1 MKIFTLIFMMMFGV
15 SSFAQQSPNSRNYYY
30 FKIESIDNYAD
41 AKHTIHELRQ
51 IFSDVPMYFDDNA
64 DKFKMVTHLFF
75 TEEEITNR
83 LSTAGFNL
91 TEPVTIIYQKVSE

>member
-1 MKIFTLIFMMMFGV
+1 
-15 SSFAQQSPNSRNYYY
+15 
-30 FKIESIDNYAD
+30 
-41 AKHTIHELRQ
+41 
-51 IFSDVPMYFDDNA
+51 
-64 DKFKMVTHLFF
+64 MVTHLFF